1 MMQKILQQ
9 LNQEVGVKGSMIVE
23 QDGLPAVTELGKELD
38 GEIVAA
44 MASST
49 IRSTKR
55 ALQLL
60 NQSKFDRI
68 ILMAA
73 HGRMV
78 FVDLDPAPAILL
90 AVTDKNINIDL
101 TILAIDG
108 AAIRIKN
115 LLMKK

>member
-9 LNQEVGVKGSMIVE
+9 LNQEVGVKGSMLVE
-23 QDGLPAVTELGKELD
+23 QDGLVVMAELGKELD
-38 GEIVAA
+38 REVVAA

-49 IRSTKR
+49 VQSTKR

-68 ILMAA
+68 VLMAA

-78 FVDLDPAPAILL
+78 FVDLSPAKAILL

-108 AAIRIKN
+108 AAGRLRK
-115 LLMKK
+115 LL

>member
-1 MMQKILQQ
+1 MMQRILQQ
-9 LNQEVGVKGSMIVE
+9 LNQEVGVKGSMLVE
-23 QDGLPAVTELGKELD
+23 QDGLVIFAELGKELN

-49 IRSTKR
+49 IQSTKK

-60 NQSKFDRI
+60 GQTKFDRI

-101 TILAIDG
+101 TVLAIDG
-108 AAIRIKN
+108 AAVRLKN
-115 LLMKK
+115 SLMKK

>member
-1 MMQKILQQ
+1 MQKILQQ
-9 LNQEVGVKGSMIVE
+9 LNQEVGVKGSMLVE
-23 QDGLPAVTELGKELD
+23 QDGLVAIAELGKELN
-38 GEIVAA
+38 GEVVAA

-49 IRSTKR
+49 IQSVKK
-55 ALQLL
+55 ALKLL

-68 ILMAA
+68 VLMAT

-108 AAIRIKN
+108 AARRIKN